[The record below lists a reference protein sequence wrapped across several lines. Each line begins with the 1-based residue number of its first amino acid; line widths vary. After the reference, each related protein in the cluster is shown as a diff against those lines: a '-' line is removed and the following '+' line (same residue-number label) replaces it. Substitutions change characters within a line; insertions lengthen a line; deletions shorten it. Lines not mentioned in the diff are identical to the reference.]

1 MVNSST
7 TCVAKMTERQSEVLR
22 ALRRIIRAT
31 DLHSKRQGRK
41 TGLTTPQLL
50 VLQAIHQQ
58 PDASVNWVATKVNL
72 SQATVS
78 NILDRLQA
86 RDLVQRIRSNLDKRR
101 LCLQLTAKG
110 EECIQH
116 APQPFQQAFSQRFDA
131 LPEWEQYQILA
142 SLNKVASMMDA
153 EDLDASPYLDIG
165 PIN

>member
-1 MVNSST
+1 
-7 TCVAKMTERQSEVLR
+7 MTDRQEEVLR

-31 DLHSKRQGRK
+31 DLHSKRQGRD

-50 VLQAIHQQ
+50 VLQVIDRH
-58 PDASVNWVATKVNL
+58 PDASVNLVAKRVNL

-78 NILDRLQA
+78 IILDRLQA
-86 RDLVQRIRSNLDKRR
+86 RHLVQRIRSEVDKRR
-101 LCLQLTAKG
+101 LCLQITDQATELLS
-110 EECIQH
+110 H

-165 PIN
+165 PIS